1 MIIPNSNESSC
12 LGHALRCKFGR
23 LVHTASEIIT
33 GGSRALP
40 SAALPHG
47 GRQVIKSLNYHAA
60 HLEIPVGYS
69 NSFCCL
75 RLLLA
80 FELV

>member
-12 LGHALRCKFGR
+12 VRHALRYKFGR
-23 LVHTASEIIT
+23 LVHAASEIIT

-40 SAALPHG
+40 AAALPHG

-69 NSFCCL
+69 NSF
-75 RLLLA
+75 LLSKIA
-80 FELV
+80 IGI

>member
-12 LGHALRCKFGR
+12 LRHALRYKFGR
-23 LVHTASEIIT
+23 LAHPASEIIT

-40 SAALPHG
+40 AAASPHG
-47 GRQVIKSLNYHAA
+47 GGQVIKSLNYHGA

-69 NSFCCL
+69 NYF
-75 RLLLA
+75 LLSKIALGI
-80 FELV
+80 